1 MRRHILLEKACC
13 YPEPREALVPDNCT
27 FIQKN
32 GYWRNNSTGEIMMLS
47 NDPCCPQTKK
57 EDIETGEDQKG
68 E

>member
-1 MRRHILLEKACC
+1 MKQHILLEKAYC
-13 YPEPREALVPDNCT
+13 YPEPREVLAPKNCT
-27 FIQKN
+27 FIQKS

-47 NDPCCPQTKK
+47 NDPRRPQTKK